1 MKSAQK
7 EREREYI
14 CTNTHVKRDFLDYTE
29 ENPNFDPNNPLAL
42 DLKKWK
48 KLFEERLSN
57 PANQDLIF

>member
-1 MKSAQK
+1 MSTIVN
-7 EREREYI
+7 E
-14 CTNTHVKRDFLDYTE
+14 HVNEDFLDYTE